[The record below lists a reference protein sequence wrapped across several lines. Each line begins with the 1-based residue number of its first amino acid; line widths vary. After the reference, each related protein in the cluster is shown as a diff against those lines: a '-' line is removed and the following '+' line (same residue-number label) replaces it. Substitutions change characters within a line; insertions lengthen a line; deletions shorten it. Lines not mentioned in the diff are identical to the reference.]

1 MKSENGYKP
10 TLFPTPNIE
19 PLERLA
25 VKDGLLLTAD
35 YWRRAHTYHRD
46 RQNIHYQ
53 SLQQPGIVCGLGV
66 SVIPAPADLPAQYR
80 DGRWLQIQ
88 SGIAI
93 DLVGNPIIVPQP
105 IDFRITSEAYE
116 RPLIVYVVLSYVDPD
131 KLQRQTSRDIVQ
143 ETFRIDERTSPPSNL
158 EVELCRIL
166 LQPGLVQLE
175 KSDDVFAPGVNSLDL
190 RYRLRPKA
198 RPKGV
203 MRVAQLTQNNLQEN
217 SKIVSNLS
225 YLLQS
230 VAALYPALQVSEE
243 VGEVTFK
250 TELEGVK
257 LSDYD
262 LIYLTYQQLF
272 SLQESEIETVRQYWQ
287 AGGVLLVEASSKEIN
302 IKELNLVHQQLQEAI
317 ADLEGEDELAE
328 IKTQLEAEL
337 KSVEADLAQTID
349 KVAFNVKKLAQQ
361 LGTFPD
367 STGHL
372 SHTHPLRTQPFLF
385 GQFPT
390 INKQPT
396 QPFNWGGIILVIG
409 ELSTAWGLDERLLL
423 PREIIRNA
431 QEMGINILYFAWRKH
446 QLTQLQ
452 ELQEL
457 QE

>member
-1 MKSENGYKP
+1 MKGENGYKP
-10 TLFPTPNIE
+10 ALFPPPNIE

-35 YWRRAHTYHRD
+35 YWQRAHAYHRH
-46 RQNIHYQ
+46 RQNVHYQ
-53 SLQQPGIVCGLGV
+53 SLHQPGIVCGLGV
-66 SVIPAPADLPAQYR
+66 SVIPAPADLPVQYR

-105 IDFRITSEAYE
+105 IDFRITSEAHDQ
-116 RPLIVYVVLSYVDPD
+116 PLIVYVVLSYVDPD
-131 KLQRQTSRDIVQ
+131 KLQRPTSREIVQ

-166 LQPGLVQLE
+166 LQPGSVQLE
-175 KSDDVFAPGVNSLDL
+175 KSANVFVPGVNSLDL

-198 RPKGV
+198 RPQGV

-217 SKIVSNLS
+217 AKIVSNLS
-225 YLLQS
+225 FLIQS
-230 VAALYPALQVSEE
+230 VAALYPTLQVAEE
-243 VGEVTFK
+243 VGSVTFQS
-250 TELEGVK
+250 ESEGVK

-272 SLQESEIETVRQYWQ
+272 SLKESEIEMVRQYWQ

-302 IKELNLVHQQLQEAI
+302 TKELNIVQQQLQEAI

-328 IKTQLEAEL
+328 IKSQLEAEL
-337 KSVEADLAQTID
+337 KNIEEDLDKTINEVTLNL
-349 KVAFNVKKLAQQ
+349 KNFAQQ
-361 LGTFPD
+361 LGTFSD
-367 STGHL
+367 SSGHL

-385 GQFPT
+385 GQFPV

-396 QPFNWGGIILVIG
+396 QLFNWGGIVIVIG
-409 ELSTAWGLDERLLL
+409 ELSTAWGLDEGLLL

-446 QLTQLQ
+446 QLTQWQ
-452 ELQEL
+452 ELPE
-457 QE
+457 

>member
-1 MKSENGYKP
+1 MKDENGYKP
-10 TLFPTPNIE
+10 AFFPPPNIE

-35 YWRRAHTYHRD
+35 YWRRAHQYHRH
-46 RQNIHYQ
+46 RQNVHYQ
-53 SLQQPGIVCGLGV
+53 SLHQPGIVCGLGV
-66 SVIPAPADLPAQYR
+66 SIIPAPADLPAQYR

-105 IDFRITSEAYE
+105 IDFRITSESHNQ
-116 RPLIVYVVLSYVDPD
+116 PLIVYVVLSYVDPD
-131 KLQRQTSRDIVQ
+131 KLQRQTSKEIIQ

-166 LQPGLVQLE
+166 LQPGSVQLE
-175 KSDDVFAPGVNSLDL
+175 KSANVFVPGVNSLDL

-198 RPKGV
+198 RPHGV
-203 MRVAQLTQNNLQEN
+203 MRVAQLTQNNHQEN
-217 SKIVSNLS
+217 AKIVSNLS

-230 VAALYPALQVSEE
+230 VAALYPALQVAEE
-243 VGEVTFK
+243 VGAVKFQSES
-250 TELEGVK
+250 EGVK

-272 SLQESEIETVRQYWQ
+272 DLKELEIEMVRQYWQ
-287 AGGVLLVEASSKEIN
+287 AGGVLLVEASPKEIN
-302 IKELNLVHQQLQEAI
+302 IKELNIVQQQLQEAI
-317 ADLEGEDELAE
+317 ADLEGEAELAE
-328 IKTQLEAEL
+328 MKSQLEAEL
-337 KSVEADLAQTID
+337 KNIEADLDKTIN
-349 KVAFNVKKLAQQ
+349 KVALNLKKLAQQ

-367 STGHL
+367 SSGHL
-372 SHTHPLRTQPFLF
+372 SHTHPLRTKPFLF

-396 QPFNWGGIILVIG
+396 QLFNWGGIVLVIG
-409 ELSTAWGLDERLLL
+409 ELSTAWGLDEGLLL

-431 QEMGINILYFAWRKH
+431 QEMGINMLYFAWRKH

-452 ELQEL
+452 ELPE
-457 QE
+457 